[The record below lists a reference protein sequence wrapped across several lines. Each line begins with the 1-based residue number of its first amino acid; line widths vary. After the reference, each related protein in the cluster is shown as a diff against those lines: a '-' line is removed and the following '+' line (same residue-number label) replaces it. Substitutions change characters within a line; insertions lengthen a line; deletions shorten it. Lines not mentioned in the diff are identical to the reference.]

1 MDSEGFERNIAI
13 KSFISVGDSMVDLKS
28 AVGYSFANDPKGYLF
43 VYFVYFGGTIMT
55 ATLANRDEFC
65 HFMLQM
71 EQFVDRPDVTLPS
84 IQNFIDKI
92 ELRYKGAPDLEKDIN
107 QLFENP
113 TTDDFPSET
122 DENGND

>member
-1 MDSEGFERNIAI
+1 MDRDGFERNIAI
-13 KSFISVGDSMVDLKS
+13 KSFINVGDSMVDLKS

-55 ATLANRDEFC
+55 AILANRDEFC

-92 ELRYKGAPDLEKDIN
+92 ELRYKGTTDLEKDVN

-113 TTDDFPSET
+113 TTDDFSR
-122 DENGND
+122 ENEND

>member
-1 MDSEGFERNIAI
+1 MDREGFERNIAI
-13 KSFISVGDSMVDLKS
+13 KSFINVGDSMVDLKS

-71 EQFVDRPDVTLPS
+71 EQFVDRPDITLPN
-84 IQNFIDKI
+84 IQNFINKI
-92 ELRYKGAPDLEKDIN
+92 ELRCKGTTDWEKDK
-107 QLFENP
+107 
-113 TTDDFPSET
+113 D
-122 DENGND
+122 

>member
-1 MDSEGFERNIAI
+1 MDREGFERNIAI
-13 KSFISVGDSMVDLKS
+13 KSFINVGDSMVDLKS

-92 ELRYKGAPDLEKDIN
+92 ELRYKGTTDWEKDEE

-113 TTDDFPSET
+113 TTDDFSRE
-122 DENGND
+122 DENDSD

>member
-1 MDSEGFERNIAI
+1 MDKDGFERNIAI
-13 KSFISVGDSMVDLKS
+13 KSFINVGDSMVDLKS

-71 EQFVDRPDVTLPS
+71 EQFVDRPDITLPN

-92 ELRYKGAPDLEKDIN
+92 ELRYKGTTDLEKDVN

-113 TTDDFPSET
+113 TTDDFSR
-122 DENGND
+122 ENEND

>member
-1 MDSEGFERNIAI
+1 MGKNEFERNIAV
-13 KSFISVGDSMVDLKS
+13 KSFINVGDSMIDLKS

-92 ELRYKGAPDLEKDIN
+92 ELRYKGTTDLEKDVN

-113 TTDDFPSET
+113 TTDDFSR
-122 DENGND
+122 ENEND

>member
-92 ELRYKGAPDLEKDIN
+92 ELRYKGTADLDKDID
-107 QLFENP
+107 QLLENT
-113 TTDDFPSET
+113 TTDDLLSDN

>member
-1 MDSEGFERNIAI
+1 MGKNEFERNIAI
-13 KSFISVGDSMVDLKS
+13 KSFINVGDSMVDLKS

-55 ATLANRDEFC
+55 AILANRDEFC

-92 ELRYKGAPDLEKDIN
+92 ELRYKGTTDLEKDVN

-113 TTDDFPSET
+113 TTDDFSR
-122 DENGND
+122 ENEND

>member
-1 MDSEGFERNIAI
+1 MDRNEFERNIAI
-13 KSFISVGDSMVDLKS
+13 KSFINVGDSMVDLKS
-28 AVGYSFANDPKGYLF
+28 AVGYSFSNNPKGYLF

-55 ATLANRDEFC
+55 AILANREDFY

-71 EQFVDRPDVTLPS
+71 EQFVDRPDITLPS

-92 ELRYKGAPDLEKDIN
+92 ELRCKGTTDLGKDKD

-113 TTDDFPSET
+113 TTYDFSRE
-122 DENGND
+122 DEND

>member
-1 MDSEGFERNIAI
+1 MDRNEFERNVAI
-13 KSFISVGDSMVDLKS
+13 KSFINVGDSMVDLKS

-55 ATLANRDEFC
+55 AILANRDEFY

-71 EQFVDRPDVTLPS
+71 EQFVDRPDITLPS
-84 IQNFIDKI
+84 IQNFINKI
-92 ELRYKGAPDLEKDIN
+92 ELRYKGTADCEKDVN

-113 TTDDFPSET
+113 TTDDFSRE
-122 DENGND
+122 DENDSD

>member
-1 MDSEGFERNIAI
+1 MDRDGFERNIAI
-13 KSFISVGDSMVDLKS
+13 KSFINVGDSMVDLKS

-55 ATLANRDEFC
+55 ATLANRDDFC

-84 IQNFIDKI
+84 IQKFIDKI
-92 ELRYKGAPDLEKDIN
+92 ELRYKGTTDWAKDID

-113 TTDDFPSET
+113 ITDDFPSDN
-122 DENGND
+122 DENIND

>member
-1 MDSEGFERNIAI
+1 MDKDGFERNIAI
-13 KSFISVGDSMVDLKS
+13 KSFINVGDSMVDLKS

-55 ATLANRDEFC
+55 AILANRDEFY

-92 ELRYKGAPDLEKDIN
+92 ELRYKGTTDLEKDVN

-113 TTDDFPSET
+113 TTDDFSR
-122 DENGND
+122 ENEND

>member
-1 MDSEGFERNIAI
+1 MGKNEFERNVAI
-13 KSFISVGDSMVDLKS
+13 KSFINVGDSMVDLKS

-55 ATLANRDEFC
+55 AILANRDEFY

-71 EQFVDRPDVTLPS
+71 EQFVDRPDITLPS

-92 ELRYKGAPDLEKDIN
+92 ELRYKGTTDLEKNVN

-113 TTDDFPSET
+113 TTDDFSR
-122 DENGND
+122 ENEND

>member
-1 MDSEGFERNIAI
+1 MGKNEFERNVAI
-13 KSFISVGDSMVDLKS
+13 KSFINVGDSMVDLKS

-92 ELRYKGAPDLEKDIN
+92 ELRYKGTTDLEKDID
-107 QLFENP
+107 QLLENP
-113 TTDDFPSET
+113 TTDDFPSE
-122 DENGND
+122 NGEK

>member
-1 MDSEGFERNIAI
+1 MDKDGFERNIAI
-13 KSFISVGDSMVDLKS
+13 KSFINVGDSMVDLKS

-43 VYFVYFGGTIMT
+43 VHFVYFGGTIMT

-84 IQNFIDKI
+84 IQNFINKI
-92 ELRYKGAPDLEKDIN
+92 ELRYKGTTDLGKDVN
-107 QLFENP
+107 QLLENP
-113 TTDDFPSET
+113 TTDDFIRY
-122 DENGND
+122 NDND

>member
-1 MDSEGFERNIAI
+1 MDREGFERNIAI
-13 KSFISVGDSMVDLKS
+13 KSFINVGDSMVDLKS

-92 ELRYKGAPDLEKDIN
+92 ELRYKGTTDWEKDKD
-107 QLFENP
+107 QLLENP
-113 TTDDFPSET
+113 TTDDFPSDN

>member
-1 MDSEGFERNIAI
+1 MGKNEFERNIAV
-13 KSFISVGDSMVDLKS
+13 KSFINVGDSMIDLKS

-92 ELRYKGAPDLEKDIN
+92 ELRYKGTDDLEKDVN
-107 QLFENP
+107 QLLENP
-113 TTDDFPSET
+113 TTDDFPSENG
-122 DENGND
+122 ENDSD

>member
-1 MDSEGFERNIAI
+1 MDRNEFERNIAI
-13 KSFISVGDSMVDLKS
+13 KSFINVGDSMIDLKS

-84 IQNFIDKI
+84 IQNFINKI
-92 ELRYKGAPDLEKDIN
+92 ELRYKGTTDWKKDVN

-113 TTDDFPSET
+113 TTDDFSRE
-122 DENGND
+122 DENDSD

>member
-1 MDSEGFERNIAI
+1 MGKNEFERNIAV
-13 KSFISVGDSMVDLKS
+13 KSFINVGDSMIDLKS

-55 ATLANRDEFC
+55 AILANRDEFY

-71 EQFVDRPDVTLPS
+71 EQFVDRPDITLPS

-92 ELRYKGAPDLEKDIN
+92 ELRYKGTTDLEKNVN

-113 TTDDFPSET
+113 TTDDFSR
-122 DENGND
+122 ENEND

>member
-1 MDSEGFERNIAI
+1 MGKNEFERNIAV
-13 KSFISVGDSMVDLKS
+13 KSFINVGDSMIDLKS

-71 EQFVDRPDVTLPS
+71 EQFVDRPDITLPN

-92 ELRYKGAPDLEKDIN
+92 ELRYKGTTDLEKNVN

-113 TTDDFPSET
+113 TTDDFSR
-122 DENGND
+122 ENEND

>member
-1 MDSEGFERNIAI
+1 MDSERFERNIAI

-92 ELRYKGAPDLEKDIN
+92 ELRYKGTADLEKDID
-107 QLFENP
+107 QLLENT
-113 TTDDFPSET
+113 TTDDFPSDN
-122 DENGND
+122 DENIND

>member
-1 MDSEGFERNIAI
+1 MDRKGFERNIAI
-13 KSFISVGDSMVDLKS
+13 KSFINVGDSMVDLKS

-92 ELRYKGAPDLEKDIN
+92 ELRYKGTTDWEKDKD
-107 QLFENP
+107 QLLENP
-113 TTDDFPSET
+113 TTDDFPSDN

>member
-1 MDSEGFERNIAI
+1 MDKDGFERNIAI
-13 KSFISVGDSMVDLKS
+13 KSFINVGDSMVDLKS

-92 ELRYKGAPDLEKDIN
+92 ELRYKGTTDLEKDID
-107 QLFENP
+107 QLLENP
-113 TTDDFPSET
+113 TTDDFPSEN
-122 DENGND
+122 DENIND

>member
-92 ELRYKGAPDLEKDIN
+92 ELRYKGTTDLEKDID
-107 QLFENP
+107 QLLENP
-113 TTDDFPSET
+113 TTDDFPSEN
-122 DENGND
+122 DENIND

>member
-1 MDSEGFERNIAI
+1 MSKNEFERNIAI
-13 KSFISVGDSMVDLKS
+13 KSFINVGDSMIDLKS

-71 EQFVDRPDVTLPS
+71 EQFVDRPDITLPN
-84 IQNFIDKI
+84 IENFINKI
-92 ELRYKGAPDLEKDIN
+92 EMRYKGTTDWDKDKD

-113 TTDDFPSET
+113 TTDDFSR
-122 DENGND
+122 ENEND

>member
-92 ELRYKGAPDLEKDIN
+92 ELRYKGTTDLEKDID
-107 QLFENP
+107 QLLENP
-113 TTDDFPSET
+113 TTDDFPSDN

>member
-1 MDSEGFERNIAI
+1 MDSEGFERNISI

-92 ELRYKGAPDLEKDIN
+92 ELRYKGTTDWEKDKD
-107 QLFENP
+107 QLLENP
-113 TTDDFPSET
+113 TTDDFPIE
-122 DENGND
+122 DEND

>member
-1 MDSEGFERNIAI
+1 MGKNEFERNIAI
-13 KSFISVGDSMVDLKS
+13 KSFINVGDSMVDLKS

-55 ATLANRDEFC
+55 AILANRDEFY

-84 IQNFIDKI
+84 IQNFINKI
-92 ELRYKGAPDLEKDIN
+92 ELRYKGTTDLEKDKD
-107 QLFENP
+107 QLLENP
-113 TTDDFPSET
+113 TTDDFSR
-122 DENGND
+122 ENEND

>member
-1 MDSEGFERNIAI
+1 MDKDGFERNIAI
-13 KSFISVGDSMVDLKS
+13 KSFINVGDSMVDLKS

-84 IQNFIDKI
+84 IQNFINKI
-92 ELRYKGAPDLEKDIN
+92 ELRYKGTTDWEKDKE

-113 TTDDFPSET
+113 TTDDFSR
-122 DENGND
+122 ENEND